1 MKKTGGGSRQKAEGT
16 RQTTRSSSRLIN
28 GVRTETTTIVRMTEE
43 RMTEESAILQYW
55 NEIESGGVV
64 VGKWVRQL
72 YEVILQGLN
81 EKRWFYDHELA
92 DNAIRFIERFCH
104 HYKGA
109 LAPRR
114 IKLSLWEKAA
124 LSLIF
129 GIVDD
134 AGRRQFSEVFWVVGR
149 KQGKTLIAAA
159 IATYMAYAAG
169 EFGSE
174 LYMLAPKI
182 DQSDL
187 VYSAVEFN
195 VNAEP
200 ELKAI
205 TRSTKYRGLMVQET
219 NTIIK
224 KLAFSSKKSDGYNP
238 MFFVADEVAAWPGV
252 NGLRQW
258 EVMVSGTGARVEPL
272 GLAISS
278 GGYENEGLFDELMKR
293 STAFLMGNSREQHI
307 LPIIYMV
314 DDAEKWNDL
323 HELRK
328 SLPGLGESVDEDF
341 IRKEIAV
348 AEQSLSKESEVKVK
362 YANLKQSLSTAW
374 LKAED
379 INKAF
384 GWRRQLSEWKNHY
397 CVGGVDLS
405 QTTDL
410 TSACIVIEEDG
421 ILWVHS
427 HFWLPAKRLE
437 EAMKRDKIPYDIYLR
452 KGFLSLS
459 GEEFI
464 NNDDV
469 LQWFMDLVKEYK
481 IFPLQLGV
489 DRWSAQELI
498 QKLQQ
503 KSFHTD
509 TVTQGFNLSQVAD
522 TFEGLLREGRIRD
535 MDDNDLLK
543 IHLAD
548 SAQQQESTTAYAH
561 PRKKLVK
568 ISKYAHVD
576 GMAALLDAMAM
587 RQFKWAEL
595 GKRLMNEGKRKPAA
609 PAEATG
615 ETDNMET
622 GYT

>member
-1 MKKTGGGSRQKAEGT
+1 
-16 RQTTRSSSRLIN
+16 
-28 GVRTETTTIVRMTEE
+28 MTA
-43 RMTEESAILQYW
+43 ESAVLQYW
-55 NEIESGGVV
+55 NEIQTGGVN
-64 VGKWVRQL
+64 VGQWIRML
-72 YEVILQGLN
+72 YDVILQGLS
-81 EKRWFYDHELA
+81 EHRWYWSQELA
-92 DNAIRFIERFCH
+92 NNALGFIERYCH
-104 HYKGA
+104 HYKGK
-109 LAPRR
+109 LAPKR
-114 IKLSLWEKAA
+114 IRLSLWERS
-124 LSLIF
+124 LISLIF

-134 AGRRQFSEVFWVVGR
+134 AARRQFTEVLLVIGR
-149 KQGKTLIAAA
+149 KMGKTLLVAA
-159 IATYMAYAAG
+159 IATYMSYAAG
-169 EFGSE
+169 EYGSE
-174 LYMLAPKI
+174 IYFLAPKI
-182 DQSDL
+182 DQADL
-187 VYSAVEFN
+187 CYSALEYN
-195 VNAEP
+195 VHAEP
-200 ELKAI
+200 ELDSI
-205 TRSTKYRGLMVQET
+205 TKSTKYRGLVIAET

-224 KLAFSSKKSDGYNP
+224 KLAFSSKKSDGYSP
-238 MFFVADEVAAWPGV
+238 QFYAADECSSWPGV
-252 NGLRQW
+252 NGIRQW
-258 EVMVSGTGARVEPL
+258 EVMVSGTGAREEPL
-272 GLAISS
+272 GMAFSS
-278 GGYENEGLFDELMKR
+278 GGYENDGLYDELVKR
-293 STAFLMGNSREQHI
+293 GTGFLMGNSREKHL
-307 LPIIYMV
+307 LPVLYMIENP
-314 DDAEKWNDL
+314 EKWDDL
-323 HELRK
+323 EELEK
-328 SLPGLGESVDEDF
+328 SLPGMGESVSREF
-341 IRKEIAV
+341 IQKEIDIAH
-348 AEQSLSKESEVKVK
+348 ESIPKEIEFKVK
-362 YANLKQSLSTAW
+362 YGCLKQNMTSCW

-576 GMAALLDAMAM
+576 GTAALLDAMAM

-595 GKRLMNEGKRKPAA
+595 GKRLMNEGKRKPEA
-609 PAEATG
+609 PAEDTG
-615 ETDNMET
+615 ETNNMET